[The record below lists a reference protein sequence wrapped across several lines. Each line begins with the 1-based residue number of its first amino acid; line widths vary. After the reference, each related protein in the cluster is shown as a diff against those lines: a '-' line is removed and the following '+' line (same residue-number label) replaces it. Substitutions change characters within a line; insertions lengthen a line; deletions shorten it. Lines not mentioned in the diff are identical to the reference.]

1 MAQYT
6 LTIKQLLENNVELFD
21 FDYPIFDEEYRKV
34 LEEKIINHYYFREI
48 GQETVGRFKFFL
60 REKMNLI
67 MPHYNKY
74 YKAQNLE
81 QRILDN
87 YDVTEIY
94 ERTLSSSNLV
104 SSNSTNKD
112 KNINLFSDTPMGKI
126 DIDKNDYVSN
136 MSKLEVSGENE
147 NLTNTT
153 GDNKEQWKRT
163 MHGNI
168 GVQTDGEAVMV
179 YINSLINVDLL
190 VLNELNELFMGIY

>member
-104 SSNSTNKD
+104 TSNSTNKD

-136 MSKLEVSGENE
+136 MNKNEVIGENE
-147 NLTNTT
+147 NLTNST

-163 MHGNI
+163 MQGNI

-190 VLNELNELFMGIY
+190 VINELNELFMGIY